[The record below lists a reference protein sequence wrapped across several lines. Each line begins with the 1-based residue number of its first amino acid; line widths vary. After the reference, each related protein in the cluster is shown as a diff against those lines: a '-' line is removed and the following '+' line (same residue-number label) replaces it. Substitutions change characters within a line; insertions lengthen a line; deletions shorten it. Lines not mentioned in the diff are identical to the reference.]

1 MTRLAF
7 FLLLGLCFASTAPA
21 AVVFLDSKVEFE
33 PGPPGPIPGSPPV
46 DYGLLVDQDVFGDY
60 TGTWFELGSLQ
71 ADYSLV
77 VKTFHLDDGADW
89 YSVEAGDVFTAATI
103 DASKFTTLLK
113 WGQKSPP
120 VAVGED
126 FYLGVNTGNTV
137 PDLRNAFGWIHFK
150 VVDDVLTMVG
160 NAMSYESPGIVVGST
175 TLVPEPN
182 VIGMAVAAVILLVR
196 LRQAHE
202 L

>member
-1 MTRLAF
+1 MARLAF
-7 FLLLGLCFASTAPA
+7 SLLLGLCFASTAPA
-21 AVVFLDSKVEFE
+21 AVVFLDSKVKFE
-33 PGPPGPIPGSPPV
+33 PGPAGPIAGSPPV
-46 DYGLLVDQDVFGDY
+46 DYGLLVDQDVFGDF

-89 YSVEAGDVFTAATI
+89 YLVEAGDAFTPAAI
-103 DASKFTTLLK
+103 NANEFTTLLK

-126 FYLGVNTGNTV
+126 FYLGVNTGNSV
-137 PDLRNAFGWIHFK
+137 PDLRNAFGWVHFK

-160 NAMSYESPGIVVGST
+160 NAMSYESPGIVVGTSVI
-175 TLVPEPN
+175 VPEPST
-182 VIGMAVAAVILLVR
+182 VGLALAAMTFLAR
-196 LRQAHE
+196 RRMT
-202 L
+202 